1 MLAKFSYLAFGF
13 TLGAALLLSL
23 ATFDNTAALSK
34 TSRLNSTVT
43 HGSAHGFG
51 SAQPILPWNGLGK
64 ILL

>member
-1 MLAKFSYLAFGF
+1 MLAKVSYLAFGF

-51 SAQPILPWNGLGK
+51 SAPADFAMERFG
-64 ILL
+64 